1 MEFEVQIVDD
11 DEYEDQNKGT
21 KKKKKGIEIEKKEVV
36 TIVKKSLQL
45 VEEVMKARGHS
56 RETVRCRVVIDG
68 GLGLLKF
75 FAGIFDSS
83 VDPKSQDPSEKMTGA
98 NQLLLLAGSD
108 LPDPGHPAAV
118 MYNQ

>member
-1 MEFEVQIVDD
+1 MHIVDN
-11 DEYEDQNKGT
+11 DEDEDQNKG
-21 KKKKKGIEIEKKEVV
+21 KKKKEIEIEKKEVDV
-36 TIVKKSLQL
+36 TIVKNSLQL
-45 VEEVMKARGHS
+45 VQQVMEARGLS

-83 VDPKSQDPSEKMTGA
+83 VDPKSQDPSEKMTGV
-98 NQLLLLAGSD
+98 NQLLLLAGSG

>member
-1 MEFEVQIVDD
+1 MHIVDN
-11 DEYEDQNKGT
+11 DEDEDQNKG
-21 KKKKKGIEIEKKEVV
+21 KKKKKKEIEIEKKEVDV
-36 TIVKKSLQL
+36 FIVKNSLQL
-45 VEEVMKARGHS
+45 VEEVMEARGLF

-83 VDPKSQDPSEKMTGA
+83 VDPKSQDPSEKMTGV
-98 NQLLLLAGSD
+98 NRLLLLAGSG
-108 LPDPGHPAAV
+108 LPNPGHPAAV